1 MFWPTFYPRLPF
13 LYLNF
18 LFGPE
23 NVFTF
28 DGMTRNRINRNP
40 KLTREQLIDINKQHV
55 IQASLLINHMEAA
68 ENRIRELE
76 KKNKRLMEQEEG
88 SKKKIQELED
98 EAKKRSKETEH
109 KN

>member
-1 MFWPTFYPRLPF
+1 
-13 LYLNF
+13 
-18 LFGPE
+18 
-23 NVFTF
+23 
-28 DGMTRNRINRNP
+28 
-40 KLTREQLIDINKQHV
+40 
-55 IQASLLINHMEAA
+55 MEAA

-109 KN
+109 KNWFYAHAGPQGHHV